1 MNKRRFIMKLSA
13 YVSLAT
19 AAVLAFVYSM
29 GMCEGNA
36 AAAVLALA
44 FEAVGLAC
52 LLISGRD

>member
-1 MNKRRFIMKLSA
+1 MKLSA